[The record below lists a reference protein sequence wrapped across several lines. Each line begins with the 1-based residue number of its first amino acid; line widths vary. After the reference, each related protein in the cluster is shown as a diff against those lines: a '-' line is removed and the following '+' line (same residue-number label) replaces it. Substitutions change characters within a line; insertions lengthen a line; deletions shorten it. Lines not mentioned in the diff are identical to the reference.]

1 MLETPNEGDNYGG
14 SRTFTWLADLSGL
27 SIDVVSTSNFLY

>member
-1 MLETPNEGDNYGG
+1 METANLLEHEYYGG

-27 SIDVVSTSNFLY
+27 SIDLVSPS